1 VANNLP
7 TVTSPIPRDLQ
18 QFVQRVRE
26 ALDGN
31 GANAVVTT
39 RQLIA
44 AGLVTGSSNGTLS
57 TVGGTIQPP
66 RPPAGLNTS
75 GALANIIVSWDG
87 PTYKGHAYTEV
98 WAHTADIIADA
109 QLVGMTAGNNFAHN
123 IGSAATRYYWV
134 KNVNQNGVASAF
146 NATNGTQGTTG
157 TDPAYV
163 LSVLAGE
170 ITSSELH
177 SDLGAR
183 IGLIDGD
190 STVTGSVA
198 ERIANEA
205 LARAN
210 AISAETT
217 ARGLA
222 ISAESTAR
230 GLAITAEATARQSE
244 INTLAASVADITGA
258 QAYDAAEAYV
268 VGDLVIDNSRL
279 YRALLDGTGNAPT
292 DTTYWELV
300 GNYSSIGEVVVANA
314 GAVSTL
320 NTAVSNIEGVN
331 TTQATSITS
340 LNTAVTN
347 TNTNVGTNA
356 SAITG
361 LDTRVTT
368 AEGTIT
374 SHATNIT
381 SLNATAAT
389 QTTGISTNASAL
401 TSLTTRV
408 STAETDIS
416 SQSGQIT
423 SLQASISDIT
433 GVADYDAATTYAT
446 GDFVKHNNKLYE
458 AKQASTGN
466 IPTNTTYWEEL
477 GDFTSITG
485 LVSAN
490 TAAVTSLDTRVT
502 AAEGTIT
509 TQSTDITS
517 LNTSL
522 SGQATTVAANSTAV
536 TDLTTRVTSAEGTI
550 TTQST
555 DITTLQTNTT
565 NNTTAQTANT
575 TAISGLDT
583 RVTTAETNIT
593 SHATDITNLSVDLT
607 TAQTDITAN
616 ATALSTLTTT
626 VTDNGTDITSN
637 ATAITDLESTVN
649 DDNTGLS
656 ALSTALGALTTT
668 VTDNGTDITTNATS
682 ITNLESTVNDDTN
695 GLSAVSTALG
705 TLTTTV
711 GTQGTAIT
719 SNATSLTTL
728 STTVGTNTTS
738 ISTASTS
745 INGIEAKNTVKIDA
759 AGHIS
764 GYGLI
769 STANDATPTS
779 SFGVR
784 ADNFW
789 VSPPSN
795 ARATAP
801 TSGRYKGYVWYDT
814 TNEVTKYWT
823 GTSWATSPQTV
834 PFTIRTSPG
843 TINGVDVPAGVYID
857 TAMIADA
864 TISNAQIGSLTA
876 DKITASLMNTVDF
889 YGNTIA
895 GSTIYLGGT
904 INYSQTDGVNTGIAS
919 VSNPNVTMD
928 TNGASFAV
936 GAFKITNGGSDTAPF
951 EVVNNTVRIK
961 TATIGNGTITNAKIA
976 NTIQSTDYNAGS
988 AGWKI
993 DKTGDVELN
1002 DATFRGTLDV
1012 GGSSGSRLT
1021 ISSNKIEVYDGSTL
1035 RVKIGDLS

>member
-331 TTQATSITS
+331 TSQATAITS

-502 AAEGTIT
+502 A
-509 TQSTDITS
+509 
-517 LNTSL
+517 
-522 SGQATTVAANSTAV
+522 
-536 TDLTTRVTSAEGTI
+536 AEGTI